1 MAGVSAAIVFPT
13 TRSLAP
19 RLPAYEYFVG
29 EHWKIA
35 AGHVQQRIFLA
46 CDAGQLVFGGAAF
59 LTLGL
64 MLIGVGTP
72 RLDKRAA
79 TAVRVLATA
88 AALIVLCYHM
98 LVLSPRMQQ
107 NLTAYWSSAEGGRQ
121 AEAEVAQAAFE
132 VDHPTASRALSA
144 LAACVGVSLVASVWA
159 LARPMSS
166 RDEGLQ

>member
-13 TRSLAP
+13 TRALAP
-19 RLPAYEYFVG
+19 RLPAYEAFVG

-46 CDAGQLVFGGAAF
+46 CDAGQLVCGGVAF

-64 MLIGVGTP
+64 MLIGVGVP

-79 TAVRVLATA
+79 TTVRVLATA
-88 AALIVLCYHM
+88 AALIVLCFHM
-98 LVLSPRMQQ
+98 LVLSPRMQR
-107 NLTAYWSSAEGGRQ
+107 NLTAYWSNAEGGRQ

-132 VDHPTASRALSA
+132 VDHPTASRAFSL
-144 LAACVGVSLVASVWA
+144 LAACVAASLVASVWG
-159 LARPMSS
+159 LARPM
-166 RDEGLQ
+166 RPGDEGTR